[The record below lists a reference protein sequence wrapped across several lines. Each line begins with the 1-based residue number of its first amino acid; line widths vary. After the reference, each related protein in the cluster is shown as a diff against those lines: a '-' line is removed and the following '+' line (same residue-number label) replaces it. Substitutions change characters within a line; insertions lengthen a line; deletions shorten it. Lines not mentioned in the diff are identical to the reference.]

1 MKLILGL
8 LLLGHFSVLHME
20 KGRLQWKEQ
29 KRVTEMLLDRVVLD
43 FPKKSS
49 NFVSQN
55 DSWVVLNPSSDSV
68 TLFSYFSY
76 WSLSKGPW
84 DGIGGFIKTHAYNHA
99 KKFEFDNPIRDS
111 VGLYEHTQKYFK
123 KITAFHV
130 SQEEIDLIALEKNLD
145 DRELHARA
153 VDGTRDYHQYESIQ
167 DDPQLINARLY
178 STSENVDTHKIYKN
192 VRKNTAVKAV
202 AKAVAKKFRKK
213 KK

>member
-1 MKLILGL
+1 M
-8 LLLGHFSVLHME
+8 
-20 KGRLQWKEQ
+20 
-29 KRVTEMLLDRVVLD
+29 
-43 FPKKSS
+43 
-49 NFVSQN
+49 
-55 DSWVVLNPSSDSV
+55 
-68 TLFSYFSY
+68 
-76 WSLSKGPW
+76 
-84 DGIGGFIKTHAYNHA
+84 
-99 KKFEFDNPIRDS
+99 
-111 VGLYEHTQKYFK
+111 
-123 KITAFHV
+123 
-130 SQEEIDLIALEKNLD
+130 IALEKNLD